1 MPGLINP
8 FANWKTWLEQIY
20 NPQIP
25 DALLNEKLQE
35 IRQRLPPPVIWL
47 LGKTQSGKSS
57 IIRVL
62 TDSTSAEIGN
72 GFRPC
77 TRTAMLFDFPDS
89 ETAFVRFLDTRG
101 LSEAGYDPTEDMH
114 WCESQAHLL
123 IVVIKAT
130 DHQQQSVDDAVRK
143 IHRAHPRWPII
154 VAQTAL
160 HEGYP
165 APTMPHIQPY
175 PFNDGKIAGA
185 VPPDLRISLLK
196 QREIF
201 DGLDAVFIPI
211 DFTLPEDGFDPVDYG
226 AEALWQALEEALPFG
241 LRDML
246 DQHQESGIIGDM
258 YRRAAHPH
266 IVSYSLS
273 TGIAAAIPLPA
284 ASIATVIAIQ
294 AKLFHSIANV
304 YGLPLSKQSLSEIVS
319 ALGIGVAAGMGGR
332 ELLKLIPFYGQTV
345 ALGVSGL
352 YTAAV
357 TYALG
362 KTLCFYLGQT
372 KRGKALTPESLREV
386 FKAEF
391 SKGRDLLR
399 DRMQRKTDHA

>member
-1 MPGLINP
+1 MPGLSNP
-8 FANWKTWLEQIY
+8 FANWKNWIEQIFD
-20 NPQIP
+20 PQIP
-25 DALLNEKLQE
+25 DALLQEKLQE

-62 TDSTSAEIGN
+62 TGSTSAEIGN

-77 TRTAMLFDFPDS
+77 TRTAMLYDFPDP

-101 LSEAGYDPTEDMH
+101 LSEVGYDPTEDMH
-114 WCESQAHLL
+114 WSASQAHLL
-123 IVVIKAT
+123 IVVVKAM
-130 DHQQQSVDDAVRK
+130 DHQQQSVVSAVK
-143 IHRAHPRWPII
+143 QIHQAHPRWPII
-154 VAQTAL
+154 VAQTSL

-165 APTMPHIQPY
+165 NPAMPHIHPY
-175 PFNDGKIAGA
+175 PFSDGKIAGSI
-185 VPPDLRISLLK
+185 PPDLRTSLLK
-196 QREIF
+196 QRDTFAGI
-201 DGLDAVFIPI
+201 DAVFVPI
-211 DFTLPEDGFDPVDYG
+211 DFTLPEDGFEPIDYG
-226 AEALWQALEEALPFG
+226 AEALWLALEEALPLG

-246 DQHQESGIIGDM
+246 EQHQEIGMISDV
-258 YRRAAHPH
+258 YRHAAHPH

-273 TGIAAAIPLPA
+273 AGIAAAIPVPA

-304 YGLPLSKQSLSEIVS
+304 YGLELSKQSLSEIGS
-319 ALGIGVAAGMGGR
+319 AIGIGVMAGMGGR
-332 ELLKLIPFYGQTV
+332 ELLKLIPVYGQTV

-362 KTLCFYLGQT
+362 QTLCFYFAQT

-386 FKAEF
+386 FKTEF
-391 SKGRDLLR
+391 ARGREILR
-399 DRMQRKTDHA
+399 ETMKREG